1 MKIKRILAIVTAL
14 AMGAAALT
22 GCGSGTGG
30 DSSPTGTSGDS
41 SVTAG
46 YTATTLNIAI
56 QPSASFIPLYVAR
69 ELGFMEEAFKA
80 IGVTVNW
87 NDFESGPPMNESL
100 AAGASDV
107 GVLGDV
113 PAVSA
118 IAAGQ
123 NNEIIAIAS
132 LAGASY
138 GVVVPADSN
147 NTSASDLKGKVIATT
162 IGSTSHEHIDF
173 WLAQEGIDVNN
184 DVRIVNI
191 STGDAASVLTSG
203 EADAVALWEPNITR
217 LVDDGV
223 AKEITDGTDCGLQG
237 VNPIVARADYAEE
250 NPEIIEIFL
259 EQYARAIKETASLDD
274 ETLRKVADDLS
285 ITADQVTKILP
296 KYDFALRISDAD
308 AVELQ
313 KTIQFL
319 VKIGSINE
327 EYDVKDYIKS
337 KYTENADIAQYLD

>member
-1 MKIKRILAIVTAL
+1 MKIKRISAIVTAL
-14 AMGAAALT
+14 AMGAVTFT
-22 GCGSGTGG
+22 GCGSST
-30 DSSPTGTSGDS
+30 DSSSSSADTSSDA
-41 SVTAG
+41 SVETG

-69 ELGFMEEAFKA
+69 ELGFMEEAFEA

-100 AAGASDV
+100 AAGASDI
-107 GVLGDV
+107 GVIGDV
-113 PAVSA
+113 PTVSA

-132 LAGASY
+132 HAGASY
-138 GVVVPADSN
+138 GVVVPADSDI
-147 NTSASDLKGKVIATT
+147 TSASDLKGKIIATT
-162 IGSTSHEHIDF
+162 VGSTSHEHIDF
-173 WLAQEGIDVNN
+173 WLAQEGVDINN
-184 DVRIVNI
+184 DVQVVNI

-223 AKEITDGTDCGLQG
+223 AKEITEGPDCGLQG
-237 VNPIVARADYAEE
+237 VNPIVARAEYAEE
-250 NPEIIEIFL
+250 NPEIIKIFL
-259 EQYARAIKETASLDD
+259 EQYARAIKETAALDD
-274 ETLRKVADDLS
+274 ETLQKVADDLS

-296 KYDFALRISDAD
+296 KYDYVLRISDVD

-319 VKIGSINE
+319 VKIGNIDE
-327 EYDVKDYIKS
+327 EYDIKDYLKS
-337 KYTENADIAQYLD
+337 EYTENADIAQYLD